1 MPLNVL
7 IIDDSLSYCQLL
19 SKYFSELDVT
29 SVDYCHDGSEA
40 LQRLREHRDRY
51 QILVVDLH
59 MPGMDGIELLSK
71 LSGLE
76 YRGGVIIASGME
88 SRIIEAASQIVL
100 GAHLR
105 LLGALMKPVC
115 KTQLNI
121 CIERLLM
128 MAPELNRSRPA
139 MTLQSLRESIMQH
152 KVVPYYQPQVE
163 VGTGRIEGFEV
174 LCRMQQGAQLQL
186 MTPESFMAVAERH
199 NLLNAVSEQLIGT
212 ALKEWAEIGQQP
224 ECRHA
229 RLSINLTPTQ
239 LGQSYWPRR
248 LLSFC
253 QKWQVDISRVT
264 VEITEN
270 QALDKQSQHSGISRL
285 RLHNFGVAIDDF
297 GTGYT
302 NLTQL
307 CRLPISELKLDM
319 SLVRG
324 IHMDPLA
331 QTILKSLL
339 DIGRQLGVSVVAE
352 GVEDPRDYQY
362 LESVP
367 NLIVQGFLVCR
378 PKPLGELVRW
388 LKARQR
394 VAVEAQ
400 GPGAGSNATYRH

>member
-1 MPLNVL
+1 MSLNVL

-19 SKYFSELDVT
+19 SKYFSELNVT
-29 SVDYCHDGSEA
+29 SVDYCHDGTEA
-40 LQRLREHRDRY
+40 LQRLREHRNRNRY

-59 MPGMDGIELLSK
+59 MPGMDGIELLSR

-115 KTQLNI
+115 QAQLQI
-121 CIERLLM
+121 CIERLLL
-128 MAPELNRSRPA
+128 MAPELKTSRPA
-139 MTLQSLRESIMQH
+139 MTLQSLRESIMQR

-174 LCRMQQGAQLQL
+174 LCRMQQGAHLQL
-186 MTPESFMAVAERH
+186 MTPESLMAVAERH
-199 NLLNAVSEQLIGT
+199 NLLNAVSEQLIGF
-212 ALKEWAEIGQQP
+212 ALKQWAEISRQP
-224 ECRHA
+224 ECSHA
-229 RLSINLTPTQ
+229 RLSINLTPAQ
-239 LGQSYWPRR
+239 LGQSYWPGR

-253 QKWQVDISRVT
+253 HKWQVDISRVT
-264 VEITEN
+264 EEITEN

-302 NLTQL
+302 NLSQI

-339 DIGRQLGVSVVAE
+339 EIGRQLGVSVVAE
-352 GVEDPRDYQY
+352 GVEDPRDYHY
-362 LESVP
+362 LQSIP

-394 VAVEAQ
+394 VAFEA
-400 GPGAGSNATYRH
+400 